1 VEAALNRIIEGT
13 FAGGRQAVQLAGSLG
28 ELTVPVQII
37 WGRQDRI
44 IPVRHSEDLPSR
56 IHVHVL
62 DDAGH
67 MVHMEKAAEVN
78 ERIERLVGG

>member
-1 VEAALNRIIEGT
+1 M
-13 FAGGRQAVQLAGSLG
+13 
-28 ELTVPVQII
+28 PVQVI

-44 IPVRHSEDLPSR
+44 IPVRHSDGLSSR
-56 IHVHVL
+56 VQVHVF

-78 ERIERLVGG
+78 QLIERFVAG

>member
-1 VEAALNRIIEGT
+1 V
-13 FAGGRQAVQLAGSLG
+13 
-28 ELTVPVQII
+28 I

-44 IPVRHSEDLPSR
+44 IPVRHSEGLPNTIR
-56 IHVHVL
+56 VHVL

-78 ERIERLVGG
+78 ELIKTLLGG